1 MPDASSRRLIVS
13 LTSFPARIACVPQVL
28 ERLFAQT
35 RPADRIVL
43 YLSADQFPGRE
54 ADLPEEL
61 RQAAAAD
68 RFLLRWVD
76 GDLKPHKKY
85 FYAFRE
91 YPEDI
96 VVTVDD
102 DALYDPALLDILW
115 QTHLKYPDAV
125 VAGRTHLITTD
136 ASGQPRPYGSWL
148 RRVTGFEEGPSM
160 QLFAVGIGGVLYDPK
175 WFPQE
180 LYDEQV
186 IRDTCL
192 LADDLWLKTMEM
204 AAGIPVV
211 SVSGTELLRTIP
223 GSQETALCSA
233 NVGENRNDEIFSA
246 IRRWA
251 NAYYGRDLVAEQLEN
266 DRWPRVRG
274 EKELLDY
281 MNSDKQRLMNAA
293 NASIAKIQHQLQGRL
308 DRSQK
313 KVEKLEKDIALIRSS
328 SSYKLGHALLSPLNR
343 IRGKKDS

>member
-1 MPDASSRRLIVS
+1 MPEASTRRLIVS

-28 ERLFAQT
+28 EQLFAQT

-54 ADLPEEL
+54 ADLPEAL

-68 RFLLRWVD
+68 RFLLRWVE

-85 FYAFRE
+85 YYAFRE

-96 VVTVDD
+96 IVTVDD
-102 DALYDPALLDILW
+102 DVLYDPALLDTLW
-115 QTHLKYPDAV
+115 QAHLKYPDAV
-125 VAGRTHLITTD
+125 VAGRTHLITVD
-136 ASGQPRPYGSWL
+136 GSGQPRPYNSWI

-180 LYDEQV
+180 LWDEQV

-192 LADDLWLKTMEM
+192 PADDLWLKTMEM
-204 AAGIPVV
+204 AAGIPVA
-211 SVSGTELLRTIP
+211 SISGMELLRTVP
-223 GSQETALCSA
+223 GSQDTALCSV
-233 NVGENRNDEIFSA
+233 NVGENRNDRVFSA
-246 IRRWA
+246 IRQWA
-251 NAYYGRDLVAEQLEN
+251 NTYYGRDIVAEQLEN
-266 DRWPRVRG
+266 PRWPRVRS
-274 EKELLDY
+274 EQELLDY
-281 MNSDKQRLMNAA
+281 VNSDRQRLLNAA
-293 NASIAKIQHQLQGRL
+293 NAAVARIQSRLQGRL

-313 KVEKLEKDIALIRSS
+313 KAAQLEQDIALIRAS
-328 SSYKLGHALLSPLNR
+328 SSYKLGNALLSPLSR
-343 IRGKKDS
+343 LRRKKEN